1 MFLLENKIQR
11 SQWVQFIALLFGS
24 FICIEAMVFQAP
36 AIPSIS
42 QHFELPTYLAGL
54 IIISFY
60 ITSASFYPIMGR
72 IADRVG
78 RKKILLFGMIIFF
91 TSEIAAAI
99 SPNFSFFLIARVFQ
113 GFAVSCIL
121 PITMAYIGII
131 FPPEKRGFAIGI
143 FTAVQGIGSMTG
155 AVIAGYLIKIY
166 GWPII
171 YWVSGALAI
180 LGFFVIKFFIVE
192 SKVDKKLSFDL
203 IGGLLLFIC
212 AASMLSLST
221 IVRSFGAAS
230 PYTLGT
236 IALGI
241 IAAILL
247 WIVENRNENPI
258 VEVSLFK
265 NRLFTLAMILNL
277 LTVAGFQ
284 SFIYVMNFFISSTPG
299 RDVSN
304 VGFFYTLIYGGSVV
318 GAIIIGKLT
327 DKFNNKKI
335 LNFMYIIPILA
346 IFTFSFIDVY
356 TPFFYITALSIIL
369 GFSQGAISPIIVKY
383 TLGTIPPEKL
393 GAGSGVFT
401 TFRDFGTPIGSVT
414 GIIVFSS
421 FTETFTKSSLADIS
435 KQEGISSSA
444 IGALEQA
451 RLSQGANVQEILA
464 NELQT
469 LGITIQDLL
478 TRATAQGLTVALQ
491 YSAYIIIAIF
501 VLVFIISLFIP
512 KQKTER
518 TSPSPAKT
526 TDIAPPLNSDIKV

>member
-1 MFLLENKIQR
+1 MENKVQR
-11 SQWVQFIALLFGS
+11 SQWVQYIALLFGS

-72 IADRVG
+72 IADRFG
-78 RKKILLFGMIIFF
+78 RKKILLFGMTIFF
-91 TSEIAAAI
+91 ASEIAAAI

-113 GFAVSCIL
+113 GFAVACIL
-121 PITMAYIGII
+121 PITMAYIGVI

-171 YWVSGALAI
+171 YWVSAGLAL

-192 SKVDKKLSFDL
+192 SKGDKKVSFDL
-203 IGGLLLFIC
+203 LGGLLLFIC

-221 IVRSFGAAS
+221 IVKSFGAAS
-230 PYTLGT
+230 PYSLGT
-236 IALGI
+236 IALGV

-247 WIVENRNENPI
+247 WIVENRKENPI
-258 VEVSLFK
+258 VELSLFK
-265 NRLFTLAMILNL
+265 NRIFTLAMILNL

-284 SFIYVMNFFISSTPG
+284 SFIYIMNFFISSTPG

-304 VGFFYTLIYGGSVV
+304 VGLFYTIIYAGSVV
-318 GAIIIGKLT
+318 GALIIGKLT

-335 LNFMYIIPILA
+335 LNFMYIVPIVT
-346 IFTFSFIDVY
+346 IFIFSFIDIY
-356 TPFFYITALSIIL
+356 TPFFYITILSIIL
-369 GFSQGAISPIIVKY
+369 GFSQGAITPIIMKY
-383 TLGTIPPEKL
+383 TLSTIPSEKL

-414 GIIVFSS
+414 GIIIFSS
-421 FTETFTKSSLADIS
+421 FTESITKSSLADIS
-435 KQEGISSSA
+435 IQEGISANA

-451 RLSQGANVQEILA
+451 RLSQGANVQELLA
-464 NELQT
+464 NELQS
-469 LGITIQDLL
+469 LGITIQELL
-478 TRATAQGLTVALQ
+478 TRATAEGLTVALQ

-501 VLVFIISLFIP
+501 ALVFIISLLLP

-518 TSPSPAKT
+518 TTPTAIKT
-526 TDIAPPLNSDIKV
+526 ADIAPPLNPDIKV